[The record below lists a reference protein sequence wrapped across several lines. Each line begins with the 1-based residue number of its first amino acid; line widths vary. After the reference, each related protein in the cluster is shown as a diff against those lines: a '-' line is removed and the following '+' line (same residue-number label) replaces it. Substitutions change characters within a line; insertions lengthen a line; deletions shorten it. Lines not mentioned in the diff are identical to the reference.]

1 MMNNRD
7 AFLANIAS
15 QLGRE
20 VRHTPLARPQPI
32 NDYAQTRLTE
42 LSLQQRCDAFI
53 DVASNVMLAHCERCS
68 VAEAPQAALRL
79 CERYGRSPT
88 IVSGDERLAQLGI
101 SELLVREC
109 PATLWDPSN
118 GEANLHLAEQAKVGV
133 VFAEYGL
140 TESGGVVLFSSAQR
154 GRALSLL
161 PESSIFVLRQST
173 ILPRVAQLASQLHQ
187 QALRGERM
195 PSCINLI
202 GGPSSTADIE
212 LIKVVGVHGPIH
224 AAYLIIDDC

>member
-1 MMNNRD
+1 MNNRD
-7 AFLANIAS
+7 TFLANIAS

-20 VRHTPLARPQPI
+20 VRHTPQPRPQPI

-42 LSLQQRCDAFI
+42 LTLAQRRDTFI
-53 DVASNVMLAHCERCS
+53 EVASHVMLAHCERCS
-68 VAEAPQAALRL
+68 ASEAPQAALRL
-79 CERYGRSPT
+79 CERYGRTPA

-101 SELLVREC
+101 REYLLREC
-109 PATLWDPSN
+109 PATLWDPVN
-118 GEANLHLAEQAKVGV
+118 GEENLRLAEQAKVGI

-140 TESGGVVLFSSAQR
+140 AESGGVVLFSSAQR

-173 ILPRVAQLASQLHQ
+173 ILPRVAQLAIQLHQ

-212 LIKVVGVHGPIH
+212 LIKVVGVHGPIN